1 MPPLL
6 ELVGTTDDGW
16 WPAAGPTKVQ
26 PGKIKIIRHSQ
37 VRQKTKITLP
47 EVAI

>member
-16 WPAAGPTKVQ
+16 WPAAAGPTKVQ
-26 PGKIKIIRHSQ
+26 PGKIRILLHSEI
-37 VRQKTKITLP
+37 KFYKNS
-47 EVAI
+47 